1 MSSRDRI
8 LKSIADNRP
17 PAQPL
22 PLIDLSMVSVPS
34 DPLESLRTVLGN
46 IGAATVLLSSVEELS
61 AELTDARARGLRAIN
76 RVAGAGE
83 TDAIDPAAQAASL
96 EDVDIACLSG
106 TVSVAE
112 NGAIWVPERNMGNR
126 LLPFICTQLMLVVD
140 RADIVGTM
148 HEAYARIDA
157 FAEGF
162 GAFIAGPSKTADIEQ
177 SLVIGAH
184 GAKGLTVYII

>member
-8 LKSIADNRP
+8 LKSIAANRP

-22 PLIDLSMVSVPS
+22 PLIDLSMVSVPA
-34 DPLESLRTVLGN
+34 DPLESFRTVLGN
-46 IGAATVLLSSVEELS
+46 IGAATVLLSSVDELS
-61 AELTDARARGLRAIN
+61 AELTDARAKGLRLIN

-83 TDAIDPAAQAASL
+83 MDEIDPAAPAASL

-140 RADIVGTM
+140 RADIIGTM
-148 HEAYARIDA
+148 HEAYTRIDA

>member
-8 LKSIADNRP
+8 LKAIAANRP

-22 PLIDLSMVSVPS
+22 PDIDLSMVSTPS
-34 DPLESLRTVLGN
+34 DPLESFRTILGN
-46 IGAATVLLSSVEELS
+46 LGAATVLLSSVEELS
-61 AELTDARARGLRAIN
+61 AELTDARARGLRVIN
-76 RVAGAGE
+76 RVAGAGVVDE
-83 TDAIDPAAQAASL
+83 VDPAAAAASL

-112 NGAIWVPERNMGNR
+112 NGAIWVPERNMGHR

-140 RADIVGTM
+140 RADIVATM
-148 HEAYARIDA
+148 HQAYAGIDA

>member
-8 LKSIADNRP
+8 LKSITANRP

-22 PLIDLSMVSVPS
+22 PLIDLSLVSMPA
-34 DPLESLRTVLGN
+34 DPLESFRTVLGN
-46 IGAATVLLSSVEELS
+46 IGAATVLLSSVDELS
-61 AELTDARARGLRAIN
+61 AELTDARAKGLRLIN
-76 RVAGAGE
+76 RVASAGE
-83 TDAIDPAAQAASL
+83 MDEIDPAAPAASL

>member
-1 MSSRDRI
+1 MSSRDHI
-8 LKSIADNRP
+8 LKAIAANRP

-22 PLIDLSMVSVPS
+22 PEIDLSMVTTPA
-34 DPLESLRTVLGN
+34 DLLESFRTVLGN
-46 IGAATVLLSSVEELS
+46 IGAATVLLSSVDELT
-61 AELTDARARGLRAIN
+61 AELAEARAQGLRVIN
-76 RVAGAGE
+76 QVAGAGN
-83 TDAIDPAAQAASL
+83 IDPVDEIMEASSL
-96 EDVDIACLSG
+96 ESVDIACLSG
-106 TVSVAE
+106 SICVAE

-126 LLPFICTQLMLVVD
+126 LLPFICTRLILVVD
-140 RADIVGTM
+140 RANIVGTM
-148 HEAYARIDA
+148 HDAYGRIEA